1 MAIPDLLG
9 SLKLFFSLVEGHQA
23 LLECGHGVPEGG
35 QGVPLGDD
43 LPHVEVGLHLMDGMS
58 KNHPSDEM
66 IRKGHRGC
74 VNRILGTG

>member
-9 SLKLFFSLVEGHQA
+9 SLEILLPLVEGHQA

-43 LPHVEVGLHLMDGMS
+43 LPHVEVGLHLVDGMS
-58 KNHPSDEM
+58 VHPSD
-66 IRKGHRGC
+66 G
-74 VNRILGTG
+74 